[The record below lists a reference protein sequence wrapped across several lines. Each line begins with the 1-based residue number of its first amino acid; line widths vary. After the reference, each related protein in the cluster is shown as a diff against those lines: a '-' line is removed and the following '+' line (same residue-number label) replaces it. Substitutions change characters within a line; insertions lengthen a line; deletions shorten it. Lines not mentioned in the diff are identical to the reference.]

1 MADRMV
7 QRQKRCMIKKS
18 HFEKAQESLRAACGM
33 GEMPVED
40 LSGKHF
46 SFVEPEE
53 IMQAKNFEQA
63 LSAIRFAPIFDAE
76 GNICELHFIG
86 EKQGDEHI
94 FLKALAPFVE
104 KGSCLSFVLEEGILM
119 EWTFDGNDVIYSER
133 EEE

>member
-7 QRQKRCMIKKS
+7 QIQKRCIIKKP
-18 HFEKAQESLRAACGM
+18 HFEKALQSLRAVCNV

-53 IMQAKNFEQA
+53 ILQAKNFEQA
-63 LSAIRFAPIFDAE
+63 LSAIRFSPVSDAE
-76 GNICELHFIG
+76 GNICELHFTG

-94 FLKALAPFVE
+94 FLKAQAPFVE
-104 KGSCLSFVLEEGILM
+104 KGSCLSFVLEEGILV

>member
-7 QRQKRCMIKKS
+7 QIQKRCIIKKP
-18 HFEKAQESLRAACGM
+18 HFEKALQSLRAVCNV

-40 LSGKHF
+40 LPGKHF

-63 LSAIRFAPIFDAE
+63 LSAIRFSPVSDAE
-76 GNICELHFIG
+76 GNICELHFTG

-94 FLKALAPFVE
+94 FLRHLLWKRDPVCRLYWRKASLWN
-104 KGSCLSFVLEEGILM
+104 GRLMGMTLSIVRGKRNE
-119 EWTFDGNDVIYSER
+119 
-133 EEE
+133 

>member
-7 QRQKRCMIKKS
+7 QRQKRCIIKKS
-18 HFEKAQESLRAACGM
+18 HFEKAQESLRAACGI
-33 GEMPVED
+33 EMPVKD

-53 IMQAKNFEQA
+53 ILQAKNFEQA
-63 LSAIRFAPIFDAE
+63 LSAIRFAPLFDAE
-76 GNICELHFIG
+76 GNICELYFTG

-119 EWTFDGNDVIYSER
+119 EWTFDGNDVTYSER

>member
-7 QRQKRCMIKKS
+7 QIQKRCIIKKP
-18 HFEKAQESLRAACGM
+18 HFEKALQSLRAVCNV

-53 IMQAKNFEQA
+53 IMQAKNLEQA
-63 LSAIRFAPIFDAE
+63 LSAIRFSPVSDAE
-76 GNICELHFIG
+76 GNICELHFTG
-86 EKQGDEHI
+86 EKQGDELM
-94 FLKALAPFVE
+94 FGKSRSPYCERDSWL
-104 KGSCLSFVLEEGILM
+104 SCVLREGIVLQC
-119 EWTFDGNDVIYSER
+119 TFDGNDVIYSER

>member
-1 MADRMV
+1 MADRMI
-7 QRQKRCMIKKS
+7 QRQKRCIINKS
-18 HFEKAQESLRAACGM
+18 DFEKALGSLRTVCGM

-53 IMQAKNFEQA
+53 IMQAKTFEQA
-63 LSAIRFAPIFDAE
+63 LSAIRFAPVSDAE
-76 GNICELHFIG
+76 GNICELHFTG

-94 FLKALAPFVE
+94 FLKALAPFVK
-104 KGSCLSFVLEEGILM
+104 KGSGLSFVLEEGILM
-119 EWTFDGNDVIYSER
+119 EWTFDGNDVTYSER